1 MDYKKTNAA
10 RTTISRNMEEL
21 SQNVGGNVYELISVL
36 KKRAN
41 QIGVEI
47 KEELISK
54 LDEFATPSDTLEEV
68 FENQEQTEIS
78 RFYERLPK
86 PTLIAIQEMLD
97 DEIYMREE
105 VKKEE
110 EIELED
116 GGLELEEEEGG
127 GQVAEVDK
135 KDEKIKNNAESDS
148 ANA

>member
-1 MDYKKTNAA
+1 MDYKKTKAA

-47 KEELISK
+47 KEELIAK

-116 GGLELEEEEGG
+116 DFVLEDESDNEEAKSTEEN
-127 GQVAEVDK
+127 AENSADS
-135 KDEKIKNNAESDS
+135 DSNNA
-148 ANA
+148 

>member
-10 RTTISRNMEEL
+10 RTTISRDIEEL
-21 SQNVGGNVYELISVL
+21 SKSVGGNMYELISIL

-47 KEELISK
+47 KEELIAK

-86 PTLIAIQEMLD
+86 PTLIAIQELIQ
-97 DEIYMREE
+97 DEIYIRE
-105 VKKEE
+105 KLKEDK
-110 EIELED
+110 IELSTESVLLETGPD
-116 GGLELEEEEGG
+116 SNNLKGAVESNNTELES
-127 GQVAEVDK
+127 K
-135 KDEKIKNNAESDS
+135 KK
-148 ANA
+148 

>member
-1 MDYKKTNAA
+1 MDYKKTKAA
-10 RTTISRNMEEL
+10 RTTISRNMQEL
-21 SQNVGGNVYELISVL
+21 SENVGGNVFELIAVL

-47 KEELISK
+47 KEELIAK

-97 DEIYMREE
+97 NEIYMREE

-110 EIELED
+110 EIKLED
-116 GGLELEEEEGG
+116 DTSIDEDKSETEVTEETTE
-127 GQVAEVDK
+127 K
-135 KDEKIKNNAESDS
+135 KDQNKESS
-148 ANA
+148 TE

>member
-1 MDYKKTNAA
+1 MDYKKTKAA
-10 RTTISRNMEEL
+10 RTTISRNMQEL
-21 SQNVGGNVYELISVL
+21 SENVGGNVFELIAVL

-47 KEELISK
+47 KEELIAK

-97 DEIYMREE
+97 NEIYMREE
-105 VKKEE
+105 IKKEE
-110 EIELED
+110 EIKLED
-116 GGLELEEEEGG
+116 DTLIDDDKSETE
-127 GQVAEVDK
+127 VAEETT
-135 KDEKIKNNAESDS
+135 EKNDLNKESS
-148 ANA
+148 TE

>member
-10 RTTISRNMEEL
+10 RTTISRDMEEL

-36 KKRAN
+36 KKRAS

-86 PTLIAIQEMLD
+86 PTLIAIHEMMEN
-97 DEIYMREE
+97 EIYMREE
-105 VKKEE
+105 VKKEDD
-110 EIELED
+110 IQLDDSDLALED
-116 GGLELEEEEGG
+116 EA
-127 GQVAEVDK
+127 QEVS
-135 KDEKIKNNAESDS
+135 NESDS
-148 ANA
+148 DTK

>member
-10 RTTISRNMEEL
+10 RTTISRDIEEL
-21 SQNVGGNVYELISVL
+21 SQTVGGNMYELVAIL

-47 KEELISK
+47 KEELIAK

-86 PTLIAIQEMLD
+86 PTLIAIQELLED
-97 DEIYMREE
+97 QIYIRE
-105 VKKEE
+105 KIKEE
-110 EIELED
+110 EIELDSEALQLD
-116 GGLELEEEEGG
+116 VNDNQSENQTNNQSEEK
-127 GQVAEVDK
+127 V
-135 KDEKIKNNAESDS
+135 NSDS
-148 ANA
+148 ADSDNK

>member
-1 MDYKKTNAA
+1 MDYKKTTAA

-21 SQNVGGNVYELISVL
+21 SQNVGGNVYELIAVL
-36 KKRAN
+36 KKRAS

-47 KEELISK
+47 KEELIAK

-116 GGLELEEEEGG
+116 GDLVLEEEGDE
-127 GQVAEVDK
+127 VKEAENTE
-135 KDEKIKNNAESDS
+135 EKVENSDAKS
-148 ANA
+148 DTV

>member
-1 MDYKKTNAA
+1 MDYKKTKAA
-10 RTTISRNMEEL
+10 RTTISRNMQEL
-21 SQNVGGNVYELISVL
+21 SENVGGNVFELIAVL

-47 KEELISK
+47 KEELIAK

-97 DEIYMREE
+97 NEIYMREE

-110 EIELED
+110 EIKLED
-116 GGLELEEEEGG
+116 DISIYEDKSET
-127 GQVAEVDK
+127 EVTEDTTEK
-135 KDEKIKNNAESDS
+135 KDQNKESS
-148 ANA
+148 TE

>member
-10 RTTISRNMEEL
+10 RTTISRDLEEL
-21 SQNVGGNVYELISVL
+21 SESVNGNVYELITIL
-36 KKRAN
+36 KQRAN

-47 KEELISK
+47 KEELIAK

-97 DEIYMREE
+97 DKIYIREKNTEI
-105 VKKEE
+105 EE
-110 EIELED
+110 EIKLED
-116 GGLELEEEEGG
+116 ESSLTESQEEG
-127 GQVAEVDK
+127 EN
-135 KDEKIKNNAESDS
+135 ESIEESDS
-148 ANA
+148 KEDDVKSEK

>member
-1 MDYKKTNAA
+1 MDYKKTKAA
-10 RTTISRNMEEL
+10 RTTISRNMQEL
-21 SQNVGGNVYELISVL
+21 SENVGGNVFELIAVL

-47 KEELISK
+47 KEELIAK

-110 EIELED
+110 EIKLED
-116 GGLELEEEEGG
+116 DTSIDDAKSET
-127 GQVAEVDK
+127 EVTKETTEK
-135 KDEKIKNNAESDS
+135 KDQNKESS
-148 ANA
+148 TE

>member
-10 RTTISRNMEEL
+10 RTTISRDMEEL

-36 KKRAN
+36 KKRAS

-86 PTLIAIQEMLD
+86 PTLIAIQEMLQ
-97 DEIYMREE
+97 DEIYMQE
-105 VKKEE
+105 KIKEE
-110 EIELED
+110 EIN
-116 GGLELEEEEGG
+116 LEEIEQLESMVEAEDNIQESSKVSDDTKSEEG
-127 GQVAEVDK
+127 K
-135 KDEKIKNNAESDS
+135 
-148 ANA
+148 

>member
-1 MDYKKTNAA
+1 MDYKKTKAA

-47 KEELISK
+47 KEELIAK

-116 GGLELEEEEGG
+116 DLVLEDESDNEEAKSTEE
-127 GQVAEVDK
+127 
-135 KDEKIKNNAESDS
+135 NAENSADSDS
-148 ANA
+148 TNA